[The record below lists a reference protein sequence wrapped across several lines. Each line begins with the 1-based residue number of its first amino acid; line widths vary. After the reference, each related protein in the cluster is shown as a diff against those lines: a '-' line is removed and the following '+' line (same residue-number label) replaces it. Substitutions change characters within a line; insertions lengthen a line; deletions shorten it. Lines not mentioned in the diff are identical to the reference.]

1 MLLFCSVT
9 SVVTLQIDQGP
20 KSFQMIFTGM
30 LFWPGDEVP
39 DLGPMVPFASS
50 LLWVNFDLPAVA
62 VIAAATG

>member
-20 KSFQMIFTGM
+20 KNFQMIFTGM

-39 DLGPMVPFASS
+39 DPRPMVPFASS
-50 LLWVNFDLPAVA
+50 LLRANFDLHVA
-62 VIAAATG
+62 DVAAAATG

>member
-50 LLWVNFDLPAVA
+50 LLRANFDLLAAVA
-62 VIAAATG
+62 TAATG